1 MQSFLLRQNL
11 NRGAQFTYQTDNAK
25 AASLV
30 QKMHRCVARRY
41 FCYWRNVMKY
51 RLKMVQKVMES
62 FDVDA
67 ALLACFSKFN
77 LVSLTVP
84 TTFGDVDEQLE
95 SVEGNLG
102 INQGWNADLEEDA
115 ATRVDVVGH

>member
-1 MQSFLLRQNL
+1 
-11 NRGAQFTYQTDNAK
+11 
-25 AASLV
+25 
-30 QKMHRCVARRY
+30 
-41 FCYWRNVMKY
+41 MKY